1 MRDSVA
7 LCTQFLVYLITHKK
21 MKITGFFFLKKK
33 VGVKRKPV
41 HFLNTVQ
48 KQRKMR
54 ELNVS
59 LLFPMETGSNDS

>member
-21 MKITGFFFLKKK
+21 MKITVFFKKKK